1 MNIRVITSTEAQ
13 NQFGKLIEDAQ
24 KEPVMIQKNGRDQ
37 VVIISASEYTQLQKS
52 NDNTDQ
58 IMRLHEESIEQF
70 GDLYTELAK

>member
-37 VVIISASEYTQLQKS
+37 VVIISAEEYEAIKVKAVS
-52 NDNTDQ
+52 NPL
-58 IMRLHEESIEQF
+58 IKEAHKRSIERRRSV
-70 GDLYTELAK
+70 YEALAK

>member
-37 VVIISASEYTQLQKS
+37 VVIISASEYAYLQKS
-52 NDNTDQ
+52 TDNTDA
-58 IMRLHEESIEQF
+58 IMKLHEESIDQF